1 MGDAVTELTFR
12 NAPPVPAKRAAELSA
27 VLYREYA
34 LLARNRVNLILGITP
49 MLVYLL
55 LVNTSLS
62 NVVGHIDYK
71 GVRLPFFVFLLPF
84 VMVMSVVG
92 ASGTTGIALFQEE
105 MSGVSTQIW
114 SYPLRKSRF
123 LLGKMLAALSLVLA
137 QTALGLVVAVL
148 IFNYP
153 FNVTHWIGLLVGLIL
168 ASVTFNGLYLAAA
181 VTIRNYRTFSVL
193 TSVSVLVLVFAA
205 PSLSTTQDM
214 PVVLRWIS
222 VINPVTYAI
231 DSMRDAS
238 IFGFGVAWPSLLVLA
253 GFAVVGNVIASRGLL
268 KRTENL

>member
-1 MGDAVTELTFR
+1 VVELTFR
-12 NAPPVPAKRAAELSA
+12 NTPPAAPGRVAELSA

-34 LLARNRVNLILGITP
+34 LLARNRVNLILGVTP

-62 NVVGHIDYK
+62 NVVGSIDYR
-71 GVRLPFFVFLLPF
+71 GTRLPFFVFLLPF
-84 VMVMSVVG
+84 VMAMSVVG

-123 LLGKMLAALSLVLA
+123 LLGKLLAALSLVLA
-137 QTALGLVVAVL
+137 QTALGLVVAVI

-153 FNVTHWIGLLVGLIL
+153 FNVTRWIGLLVGLIL

-181 VTIRNYRTFSVL
+181 VSIRDYRTFSVI
-193 TSVSVLVLVFAA
+193 TSVSVPVLVFAA
-205 PSLSTTQDM
+205 PSLSTKQDM
-214 PVVLRWIS
+214 PLVLQWIS
-222 VINPVTYAI
+222 VINPVTYAV

-238 IFGFGVAWPSLLVLA
+238 IFGFGAAWPSLLVLL
-253 GFAVVGNVIASRGLL
+253 GFAIVGNVIASRGLL
-268 KRTENL
+268 RRTENL